1 MGLGLL
7 LQECWRIVKVETD
20 DNDILGFLQA
30 LVLGVQ
36 AANKVVPV
44 IKKVLGHLAM
54 EKQRLGDGLRA
65 GFLLT

>member
-36 AANKVVPV
+36 AANKVVAV